1 MMSLLLAAASVPAAA
16 NDASYAHLA
25 YARPAT
31 EGACEARF
39 DKGAI
44 EITQAFNTAARTS
57 INVAVIT
64 GRSREKLPAGT
75 RLWVKSPYGPA
86 WRALVL
92 ESRGEQ
98 VRIAAHYR
106 FVGDLM
112 TSDSPNVTLL
122 RRLDDSDP
130 DNAMAVTTTFDSM
143 GYRGKLAQALDCAD
157 GIGI

>member
-1 MMSLLLAAASVPAAA
+1 MSLLLAAAGVPVATH
-16 NDASYAHLA
+16 DAGYADLA
-25 YARPAT
+25 YAKPAT

-64 GRSREKLPAGT
+64 GQSRQTLSAGT
-75 RLWVKSPYGPA
+75 RLWVKSSYGPA

-92 ESRGEQ
+92 ESSGEQ
-98 VRIAAHYR
+98 IRIAAHYR
-106 FVGDLM
+106 FVGDLL
-112 TSDSPNVTLL
+112 TDDGPTIRLL
-122 RRLDDSDP
+122 RRLDASGP
-130 DNAMAVTTTFDSM
+130 GNEIWVTTASDSS
-143 GYRGKLAQALDCAD
+143 GFRGKLAQALDCAE